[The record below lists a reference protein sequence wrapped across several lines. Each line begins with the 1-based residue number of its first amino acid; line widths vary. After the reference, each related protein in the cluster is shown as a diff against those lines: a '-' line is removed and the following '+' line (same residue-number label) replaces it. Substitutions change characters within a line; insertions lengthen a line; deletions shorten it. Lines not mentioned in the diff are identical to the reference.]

1 MTAQA
6 GRDRR
11 QEKPG
16 RVDMLVRWLDVMY
29 QNLDFSFTMSQKTVY
44 DKIFKITKKD
54 WKQTNKTHST
64 AQSVLINSPSPGW
77 PTDQLFPH
85 G

>member
-6 GRDRR
+6 GCDRE
-11 QEKPG
+11 QEKLG
-16 RVDMLVRWLDVMY
+16 RVDTLVKWLDVTY
-29 QNLDFSFTMSQKTVY
+29 QNLDFSFTISQNTVY
-44 DKIFKITKKD
+44 GKIFKIIKKD
-54 WKQTNKTHST
+54 SKQTNKTQSFVQHS
-64 AQSVLINSPSPGW
+64 VINSPSLGW